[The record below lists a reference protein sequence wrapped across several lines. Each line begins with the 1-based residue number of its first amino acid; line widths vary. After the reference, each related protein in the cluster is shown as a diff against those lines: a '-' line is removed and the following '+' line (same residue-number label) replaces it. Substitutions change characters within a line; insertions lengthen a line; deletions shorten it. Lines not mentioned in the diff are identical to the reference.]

1 MKYDFMISF
10 YDAISE
16 TLRPYLNHFDVMK
29 IPPKCES
36 DQNFFSLIQAQYWKV
51 LKVLKLG
58 MIIKFAKNL
67 NHSL

>member
-1 MKYDFMISF
+1 MKYDFVISF

-36 DQNFFSLIQAQYWKV
+36 DQKNFSLIQAQYWKV

-67 NHSL
+67 NHGL